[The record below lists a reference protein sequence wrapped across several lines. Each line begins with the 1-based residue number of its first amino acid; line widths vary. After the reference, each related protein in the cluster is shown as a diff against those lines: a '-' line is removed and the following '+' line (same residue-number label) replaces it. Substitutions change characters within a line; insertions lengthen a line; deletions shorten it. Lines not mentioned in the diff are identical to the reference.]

1 MITQRL
7 IEPEGATTP
16 IPFEFAIAS
25 SHVVVSRVDLISS
38 SGDVTTVFP
47 VRGSVTIDARRA
59 VRRSASLTFVDYD
72 GTLVPRV
79 ASDPLSPYDGTMRIY
94 RGVQHPNGVR
104 EYVPL
109 GLFNITDVM
118 VRVGESGVVIQVEA
132 EDRARISLDKRWAQI
147 RRPDP
152 SQNIGEVLSVL
163 VGTEGFYNGVTQNIA
178 ATSLTMPATYRILFG
193 QSTEQSPWEDIT
205 ILAQAAG
212 FEVYFDVDGT
222 FVAAPHPDLASGVNV
237 VATYES
243 GPTST
248 LLGAERRLT
257 TEGLINR
264 VTIKAEGSAVPKNPD
279 NSLPQGFAEDTDL
292 NSPTNTTLLGVR
304 ELEISSPIISSS
316 SNAAAV
322 ARLLL
327 PQYLGLPISFAVI
340 PDPRLDVRDVVR
352 VIDERIGVNTN
363 VVIDT
368 INIPLGPEGA
378 MQVTGRAATL

>member
-1 MITQRL
+1 
-7 IEPEGATTP
+7 
-16 IPFEFAIAS
+16 
-25 SHVVVSRVDLISS
+25 
-38 SGDVTTVFP
+38 
-47 VRGSVTIDARRA
+47 
-59 VRRSASLTFVDYD
+59 
-72 GTLVPRV
+72 
-79 ASDPLSPYDGTMRIY
+79 MRIY
-94 RGVQHPNGVR
+94 RGVQHSNGVR

-109 GLFNITDVM
+109 GIFNITDVM

-132 EDRARISLDKRWAQI
+132 EDFARISLDKRWAQI

-152 SQNIGEVLSVL
+152 SQNIGEVLSIL
-163 VGTEGFYNGVTQNIA
+163 VGTEGFYNGFTQNIA

-279 NSLPQGFAEDTDL
+279 NSLPQGFAEDTGL

-316 SNAAAV
+316 SNAEAV

-327 PQYLGLPISFAVI
+327 PQYLGLPISFSVI

-352 VIDERIGVNTN
+352 IVDERIGVNTN